1 VTGRPAG
8 ALVVFAKLPVPGQ
21 VKTRMV
27 PPLTPRQAA
36 DLYSELLGDVLAA
49 SARIA
54 RSLGLV
60 PTLAAYPPTAVH
72 EFSDKLAPEF
82 CVFPQLGKNLGERMA
97 GAVSEAGA
105 RGADRILLRSSDSP
119 ILDGSKIGA
128 ALLALDDYDL
138 VISPDLDGGYNLIG
152 LREPAPGLFDHPM
165 STATVLED
173 TLANASAQGL
183 RAHLQDGTFD
193 LDTAEDLQLLA
204 GARAGASSA
213 AVSQLC
219 PRTLAYLDAED
230 LWP

>member
-1 VTGRPAG
+1 VSGRPAG

-27 PPLTPRQAA
+27 PPLTARQAA

-49 SARIA
+49 SAQMA

-60 PTLAAYPPTAVH
+60 PSLAVH
-72 EFSDKLAPEF
+72 PPSAVPEFSDRIAEGF
-82 CVFPQLGKNLGERMA
+82 QVFPQLGKNLGERMEA
-97 GAVSEAGA
+97 AVVEVAA
-105 RGADRILLRSSDSP
+105 RGMDRILLRGSDSP
-119 ILDGSKIGA
+119 ILDGSKVRA

-138 VISPDLDGGYNLIG
+138 VVSPDLDGGYNLIG

-173 TLANASAQGL
+173 TLANASARGL
-183 RAHLQDGTFD
+183 RAHLQDATFD
-193 LDTAEDLQLLA
+193 LDTAEDLRLLA
-204 GARAGASSA
+204 DARAGASSA
-213 AVSQLC
+213 AVAKLC
-219 PRTLAYLDAED
+219 PRTLAYLDAQD